1 MMKRVEL
8 FKLPFIA
15 AADHGQVVQE
25 VLRWPVEPE
34 CTGELPLLS
43 TPNVDQVVRLHRP
56 EHAGLLNQIGRAR
69 YVLPDGQPIVWVS
82 KWKKG
87 RKLPARLAGSDLF
100 PALWQQL
107 ANSGKPVFMV
117 LANDSIGEALKRE
130 HPDMRWIVPPFYAA
144 GDRVAEREVVDA
156 VLAALAA
163 RPVPLV
169 FLGLGFPK
177 QERLA
182 LQLIE
187 RLRDMGAPLPL
198 FLLLGAS
205 FEFHA
210 GLKKRAPV
218 IFRKLGLE
226 FFHRFLSEPRRMFR
240 RYFVD
245 DLAFLGL
252 AIKEL
257 RKR

>member
-8 FKLPFIA
+8 FNLPFIA
-15 AADHGQVVQE
+15 AEDHGQVVQE
-25 VLRWPVEPE
+25 VLRWPLEPE
-34 CTGELPLLS
+34 RTGELPLLS

-56 EHAGLLNQIGRAR
+56 EHAGLLNQIGHAR

-82 KWKKG
+82 KWKKH
-87 RKLPARLAGSDLF
+87 KELPARLAGSDLF
-100 PALWQQL
+100 PALWRQL
-107 ANSGKPVFMV
+107 AGSGKPVLMV
-117 LANDSIGEALKRE
+117 LANDSIGDALKRE

-156 VLAALAA
+156 VLAAWVA

-187 RLRDMGAPLPL
+187 RLRGTAAPLPL